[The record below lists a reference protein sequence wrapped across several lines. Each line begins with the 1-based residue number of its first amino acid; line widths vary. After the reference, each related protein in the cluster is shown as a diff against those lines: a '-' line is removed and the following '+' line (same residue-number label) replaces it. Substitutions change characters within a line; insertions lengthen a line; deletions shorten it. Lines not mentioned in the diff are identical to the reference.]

1 MRVALFTDTY
11 RPQINGVTN
20 TIDKMVAY
28 FQLAGIDYRIFAPQY
43 EAEPDGSHVERFYSL
58 KFFLYP
64 ECRVALPNIFRITAA
79 LNDFKPDVI
88 HLMTEFNM
96 GLTGLNYAIKN
107 NIPVISN
114 YSTNFSQYTNY
125 YKIDLL
131 RQGISTYMNWF
142 HSQSQL

>member
-1 MRVALFTDTY
+1 M
-11 RPQINGVTN
+11 PI
-20 TIDKMVAY
+20 I
-28 FQLAGIDYRIFAPQY
+28 
-43 EAEPDGSHVERFYSL
+43 H
-58 KFFLYP
+58 
-64 ECRVALPNIFRITAA
+64 FRINAA

-88 HLMTEFNM
+88 HLMNEFNM
-96 GLTGLNYAIKN
+96 GLTGLNYAVKN